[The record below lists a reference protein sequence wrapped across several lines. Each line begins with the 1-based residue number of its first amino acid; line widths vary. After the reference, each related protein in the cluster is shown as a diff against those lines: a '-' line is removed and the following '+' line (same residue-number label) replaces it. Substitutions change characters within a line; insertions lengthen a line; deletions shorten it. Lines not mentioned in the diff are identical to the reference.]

1 MSFKREKK
9 KNRKT
14 ISPLQSIQEM
24 LEFTAA
30 KWVTETFKWVE
41 QINV

>member
-1 MSFKREKK
+1 MSFKRGKK
-9 KNRKT
+9 KKKP
-14 ISPLQSIQEM
+14 ISSLQSIQEI

-30 KWVTETFKWVE
+30 KRVTETFKWVE